1 MAMTMTH
8 KTKTKQDSSRYDMN
22 ASLFSRGATS
32 VESCQGPVEGGCCHT
47 SSGYKSCVQRR
58 ICSTCRRP
66 RKSACII
73 HGAASVKPGT
83 RQVTWEEWMI
93 TVSTNAPRSPGRSSW
108 LRLVSSSVNR
118 RAADMNQS
126 FAHRALDAGLNKQ
139 LTPAFHTSS
148 RQALPALHAT
158 LTTLTPRNCQR
169 FRVTK
174 SLRDE

>member
-1 MAMTMTH
+1 MLPAHQAEARSTTNTTNPMEAGH
-8 KTKTKQDSSRYDMN
+8 ASS
-22 ASLFSRGATS
+22 
-32 VESCQGPVEGGCCHT
+32 
-47 SSGYKSCVQRR
+47 
-58 ICSTCRRP
+58 
-66 RKSACII
+66 
-73 HGAASVKPGT
+73 T
-83 RQVTWEEWMI
+83 R
-93 TVSTNAPRSPGRSSW
+93 AW
-108 LRLVSSSVNR
+108 LSLVSSSVNR